1 MMLNQANLTCKY
13 QYLSDFYNRIIAG
26 ASGSTVVEVVTSIE
40 ALSVALYGPDLDNT
54 IIQEL
59 CAKLVKITIV
69 KASQTLTTA
78 QKVGKC
84 KFIWHKVLR
93 HNLLRLALNIN
104 KYRVKLAVAP
114 LRALHH
120 LHEVFSTF

>member
-1 MMLNQANLTCKY
+1 MLNQANLTCKY

-59 CAKLVKITIV
+59 VKITIV

-84 KFIWHKVLR
+84 KFIWHNV
-93 HNLLRLALNIN
+93 LRLALNIN
-104 KYRVKLAVAP
+104 KYQVKLAVAP

>member
-1 MMLNQANLTCKY
+1 MLNQANLTCKY
-13 QYLSDFYNRIIAG
+13 QYLSDFYTRIIAG

-78 QKVGKC
+78 QKVRIC
-84 KFIWHKVLR
+84 KFI
-93 HNLLRLALNIN
+93 
-104 KYRVKLAVAP
+104 
-114 LRALHH
+114 
-120 LHEVFSTF
+120 

>member
-1 MMLNQANLTCKY
+1 MHNDVKSGKLLACKY
-13 QYLSDFYNRIIAG
+13 QYLSGFYNRIIAG

-84 KFIWHKVLR
+84 KFIWHNV
-93 HNLLRLALNIN
+93 LRLALNIN